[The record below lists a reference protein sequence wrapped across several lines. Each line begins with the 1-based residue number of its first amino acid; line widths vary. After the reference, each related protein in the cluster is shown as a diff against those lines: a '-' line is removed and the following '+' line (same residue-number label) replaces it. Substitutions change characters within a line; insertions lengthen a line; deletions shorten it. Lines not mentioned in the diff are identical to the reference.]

1 MSRTALILSGGW
13 EGHDPKG
20 TSAWFAELLLES
32 GLQPEIREDLSVL
45 DRADFL
51 RGLALLV
58 PNWTMG
64 TLTGDQE
71 KNLLA
76 AVEAGTGLGGSHG
89 GMGDAFRGQTQYQF
103 AVGGQFVAHPDDRKS
118 YRVEFATPAHELVR
132 GLEDFEITTE
142 QYYMHTDPAN
152 TLLATTV
159 FQTRTAPW
167 INGTRMPVSWIRQH
181 GKGRVFY
188 SSIGHSL
195 EELRHP
201 TVRELMR
208 RGMRWAARLD

>member
-1 MSRTALILSGGW
+1 M
-13 EGHDPKG
+13 D
-20 TSAWFAELLLES
+20 
-32 GLQPEIREDLSVL
+32 
-45 DRADFL
+45 
-51 RGLALLV
+51 LALV
-58 PNWTMG
+58 IPNWTMG

-76 AVEAGTGLGGSHG
+76 AVEAGTGLAGFHG

-103 AVGGQFVAHPDDRKS
+103 AVGGQFVAHPDDRKT
-118 YRVEFATPAHELVR
+118 YLVEFTRPSHELTR

-152 TLLATTV
+152 TVLATTM
-159 FQTRTAPW
+159 FKARTAPW
-167 INGTRMPVSWIRQH
+167 INGTRMPVSWVRHH

-195 EELRHP
+195 DELRHP

-208 RGMRWAARLD
+208 RGIRWAARLD